1 MWRMSSPMGIFPTE
15 LQALNDEW
23 CTLLRHSVWCCHTS
37 SRICRHWNTSAVSK
51 PHSCSSRICRHWNAS
66 AASKPRSCSSRI
78 CRHWN
83 TSAVSKPRSCSSRIC
98 RHWNAS
104 TVSKTR
110 SCSNIH
116 YTSRALVGEASSQW
130 ARTQFRQQI
139 WLPFLTRLFCS
150 CHANFPQEASCNCPI
165 FCNKIV
171 TDVILLYISDV
182 WLFSFFVLLK
192 WWYWTPNVWLC

>member
-1 MWRMSSPMGIFPTE
+1 M
-15 LQALNDEW
+15 NW

-37 SRICRHWNTSAVSK
+37 SRICRHWNPSAVSK

-66 AASKPRSCSSRI
+66 A
-78 CRHWN
+78 
-83 TSAVSKPRSCSSRIC
+83 VSQVSQPRSCSSRIC

-104 TVSKTR
+104 AVSKHR
-110 SCSNIH
+110 SCSSRICRHWNASAVSKPRSCSSIH
-116 YTSRALVGEASSQW
+116 YTSRALVGEASSQI

-150 CHANFPQEASCNCPI
+150 CHVNCPQEASCNCPI
-165 FCNKIV
+165 FCNMIV

-182 WLFSFFVLLK
+182 WLFFWCIVKMMIL
-192 WWYWTPNVWLC
+192 NA